1 MNGSYRV
8 ILRFSL
14 DGDYGSYVRNHF
26 TNQLF
31 KLGLRPCGTG
41 TLESETPPTGAAAG
55 LMQQI
60 ASVLN
65 EMPQGVAI
73 DHIWLYLDRRS

>member
-1 MNGSYRV
+1 MQYRV

-14 DGDYGSYVRNHF
+14 DGDSSSKVRNSL
-26 TNQLF
+26 TSKLSS
-31 KLGLRPCGTG
+31 LGLSQSGTG
-41 TLESETPPTGAAAG
+41 KWESEELPTVAAAG

-73 DHIWLYLDRRS
+73 DHIWLYLDRGS